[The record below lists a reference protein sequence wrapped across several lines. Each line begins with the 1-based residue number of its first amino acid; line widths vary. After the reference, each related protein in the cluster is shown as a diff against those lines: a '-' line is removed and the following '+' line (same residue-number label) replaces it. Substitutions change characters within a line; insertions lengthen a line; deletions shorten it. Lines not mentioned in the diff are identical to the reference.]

1 MLMILSCWH
10 AAWKV
15 LGHRAALPLPGGHA
29 MLNTE
34 IEIQRLASAMIER
47 HGATAAKAAVG
58 RLNQMI
64 DRGDR
69 DGMER
74 WPCVV
79 SLIHRSQAA
88 APAVEHRGQGVAA

>member
-1 MLMILSCWH
+1 
-10 AAWKV
+10 
-15 LGHRAALPLPGGHA
+15 

-34 IEIQRLASAMIER
+34 IEIERLAMAMMER
-47 HGATAAKAAVG
+47 HGAGAAKAAVG

-74 WPCVV
+74 WACVV
-79 SLIHRSQAA
+79 SLIHRSQGAG
-88 APAVEHRGQGVAA
+88 PAFTDRERAHGSGVRLV

>member
-1 MLMILSCWH
+1 
-10 AAWKV
+10 
-15 LGHRAALPLPGGHA
+15 

-34 IEIQRLASAMIER
+34 IEIERLAMAMMER
-47 HGATAAKAAVG
+47 HGGGAAKAAVA

-74 WPCVV
+74 WACVV
-79 SLIHRSQAA
+79 SLIHRSQGA
-88 APAVEHRGQGVAA
+88 APAFAGGNHRSASLAR

>member
-1 MLMILSCWH
+1 
-10 AAWKV
+10 
-15 LGHRAALPLPGGHA
+15 

-34 IEIQRLASAMIER
+34 IEIERLAMAMMER
-47 HGATAAKAAVG
+47 HGAGAAKAAVA

-74 WPCVV
+74 WACVV
-79 SLIHRSQAA
+79 SLIHRSQGAG
-88 APAVEHRGQGVAA
+88 PAFAGNARNSAGPTRPV

>member
-1 MLMILSCWH
+1 
-10 AAWKV
+10 
-15 LGHRAALPLPGGHA
+15 

-34 IEIQRLASAMIER
+34 IEIERLAMAMMER
-47 HGATAAKAAVG
+47 HGSGAAKAAVA

-74 WPCVV
+74 WACVV
-79 SLIHRSQAA
+79 SLIHRSQGVG
-88 APAVEHRGQGVAA
+88 PAFAGHDHGATAVSGDVQ

>member
-1 MLMILSCWH
+1 
-10 AAWKV
+10 
-15 LGHRAALPLPGGHA
+15 

-34 IEIQRLASAMIER
+34 IEIERLAMAMMER
-47 HGATAAKAAVG
+47 HGAGAAKAAVS

-74 WPCVV
+74 WACVV
-79 SLIHRSQAA
+79 SLIHR
-88 APAVEHRGQGVAA
+88 GQGAGPAFGNAAHGSAGPARLVSI

>member
-1 MLMILSCWH
+1 
-10 AAWKV
+10 
-15 LGHRAALPLPGGHA
+15 

-34 IEIQRLASAMIER
+34 IEIERLALAMMER
-47 HGATAAKAAVG
+47 HGGGAAKAAVA

-74 WPCVV
+74 WACVV
-79 SLIHRSQAA
+79 SLIHQSQGAGPAFSGRKIAA
-88 APAVEHRGQGVAA
+88 AGAVAHRV

>member
-1 MLMILSCWH
+1 
-10 AAWKV
+10 
-15 LGHRAALPLPGGHA
+15 

-34 IEIQRLASAMIER
+34 IEIERLAIAMVER
-47 HGATAAKAAVG
+47 HGGGAAKAAVA

-74 WPCVV
+74 WACVV
-79 SLIHRSQAA
+79 SLIHRNQDVGPAFA
-88 APAVEHRGQGVAA
+88 GATDAFPVVAPLGR

>member
-1 MLMILSCWH
+1 
-10 AAWKV
+10 
-15 LGHRAALPLPGGHA
+15 

-34 IEIQRLASAMIER
+34 LEIERLALAMMER
-47 HGATAAKAAVG
+47 HGGGAAKAAVA

-74 WPCVV
+74 WACVV
-79 SLIHRSQAA
+79 SLIHRSQGAG
-88 APAVEHRGQGVAA
+88 PAFAGREEGSVTRARLV

>member
-1 MLMILSCWH
+1 
-10 AAWKV
+10 
-15 LGHRAALPLPGGHA
+15 

-34 IEIQRLASAMIER
+34 IEIERLAMAMMER
-47 HGATAAKAAVG
+47 HGGGAAKAAVA

-74 WPCVV
+74 WACVV
-79 SLIHRSQAA
+79 SLIHRSQGAGPA
-88 APAVEHRGQGVAA
+88 FAGHEQGVVAPARLA

>member
-1 MLMILSCWH
+1 
-10 AAWKV
+10 
-15 LGHRAALPLPGGHA
+15 

-34 IEIQRLASAMIER
+34 LDIQRLALAMMER
-47 HGATAAKAAVG
+47 HGASAAKAAVA

-74 WPCVV
+74 WACVV
-79 SLIHRSQAA
+79 SLIHRRQGAGPEFAGQSAVMPMPPAA
-88 APAVEHRGQGVAA
+88 

>member
-1 MLMILSCWH
+1 MRLDHCFPGQV
-10 AAWKV
+10 AAACRKEQT
-15 LGHRAALPLPGGHA
+15 

-34 IEIQRLASAMIER
+34 TEIQRLALAMIER
-47 HGATAAKAAVG
+47 HRSAAAKAAVA

-74 WPCVV
+74 WACVV
-79 SLIHRSQAA
+79 SVIHRSQGAGPAFSGRKIAA
-88 APAVEHRGQGVAA
+88 AGAVAPRV

>member
-1 MLMILSCWH
+1 
-10 AAWKV
+10 
-15 LGHRAALPLPGGHA
+15 

-34 IEIQRLASAMIER
+34 IEIERLAMAMMER
-47 HGATAAKAAVG
+47 HGSGAAKAAVG

-74 WPCVV
+74 WACVV
-79 SLIHRSQAA
+79 SLIHRSQGAG
-88 APAVEHRGQGVAA
+88 PAFASRDHGSATPMRMV

>member
-1 MLMILSCWH
+1 
-10 AAWKV
+10 
-15 LGHRAALPLPGGHA
+15 

-34 IEIQRLASAMIER
+34 IEIERLAMAMMER
-47 HGATAAKAAVG
+47 HGASAAKAAVA

-74 WPCVV
+74 WACVV
-79 SLIHRSQAA
+79 SLIHRSQGAG
-88 APAVEHRGQGVAA
+88 PAFADQEQSLGARGRLA

>member
-1 MLMILSCWH
+1 
-10 AAWKV
+10 
-15 LGHRAALPLPGGHA
+15 

-34 IEIQRLASAMIER
+34 IEIERLAAAMMER
-47 HGATAAKAAVG
+47 HGSGAAKAAVA

-74 WPCVV
+74 WACVV
-79 SLIHRSQAA
+79 SLIHRSQAVGPTLA
-88 APAVEHRGQGVAA
+88 SHNQGSARPNMR

>member
-1 MLMILSCWH
+1 
-10 AAWKV
+10 
-15 LGHRAALPLPGGHA
+15 

-34 IEIQRLASAMIER
+34 TEIERLALAMMER
-47 HGATAAKAAVG
+47 HGSGAAKAAVA

-74 WPCVV
+74 WACVV
-79 SLIHRSQAA
+79 SLIHRSQGAGPAFAGRKTGAA
-88 APAVEHRGQGVAA
+88 GAAIL